1 MTTTMEPTI
10 LDTSLSALTT
20 IDTFESLIWKDI
32 FCGYGD
38 IDLLIPASSGVIP
51 YLAKN
56 YYISL
61 PESEHLMIINHLE
74 IKSDAESINKVIV
87 KGLGIE
93 SILDWRV
100 VWQDTILT
108 GDFQD
113 AILLLLNE
121 NAINPTDTDR
131 KITLLEFEAST
142 DPVITDLTI
151 DTQIPAGYSLYK
163 AILELCVSVG
173 IGFQMT
179 LSEENKF
186 VFKLYAGVDRSY
198 SQEVN
203 PYVVF
208 SPDNEN
214 LSNSN
219 YVTTND
225 SLKTVTLIS
234 AKGDGEV
241 MLRFTVEAPGGA
253 GTDLDRREMFTDATG
268 LTKDTPNEEVMDDA
282 EYLTESNALA
292 EDYIAQ
298 IQQKGIEDLSKSV
311 DVETFEGEVDPVSTL
326 YVFGEDFFMGDLV
339 EVADD
344 YGHNGRYQVAEFIRS
359 EDGTGLKIYPTFVAM
374 P

>member
-225 SLKTVTLIS
+225 ALKTVTLIS

-241 MLRFTVEAPGGA
+241 MLIH
-253 GTDLDRREMFTDATG
+253 
-268 LTKDTPNEEVMDDA
+268 
-282 EYLTESNALA
+282 SN
-292 EDYIAQ
+292 Q
-298 IQQKGIEDLSKSV
+298 S
-311 DVETFEGEVDPVSTL
+311 
-326 YVFGEDFFMGDLV
+326 LV
-339 EVADD
+339 
-344 YGHNGRYQVAEFIRS
+344 
-359 EDGTGLKIYPTFVAM
+359 
-374 P
+374 